1 MVFSGVAPAS
11 ARGSQGGSLV
21 LVGAGSQH
29 GHTDTGLQLWVTRF
43 QDSQAK
49 SFKTQDNFATVNAAE
64 SGEGEEK
71 GGGKQLLMIHLTKL
85 PPYHRSW
92 NEFGSALASL
102 QLTQE
107 MPK

>member
-49 SFKTQDNFATVNAAE
+49 SFKTQDNFATVNAGQSERVPTPVPEE
-64 SGEGEEK
+64 S
-71 GGGKQLLMIHLTKL
+71 QLLGA
-85 PPYHRSW
+85 PGQRS
-92 NEFGSALASL
+92 
-102 QLTQE
+102 
-107 MPK
+107 PC